1 MSRLRTRVSN
11 LKLHLDMDAS
21 RKDLFKALVD
31 KKFDVTRTPN
41 KEVPEDATDEF
52 QLLWATSHQ
61 RIIFTFNIK
70 DHIYLSKKH
79 PFHAGILLVN
89 QNTTNI
95 SQLIQVL
102 SKILSEPTHEI
113 WIGQVRWIRDW
124 FE

>member
-1 MSRLRTRVSN
+1 MTN

-21 RKDLFKALVD
+21 RKDLHKALLD
-31 KKFDVTRTPN
+31 KGFDVTRTPN
-41 KEVPEDATDEF
+41 KEIPEDASDEM

-70 DHIYLSKKH
+70 DYINLSKKH
-79 PFHAGILLVN
+79 PFHAGILLAN
-89 QNTTNI
+89 QSTTNV

-102 SKILSEPTHEI
+102 SKIMNETTNEA

-124 FE
+124 LE